1 LEVDEVQFYFFASIG
16 RLIFFVGCRIG
27 GIPITKALLEIPR
40 ASAAAFVAASVGHR
54 SRYNRVPQRVSR

>member
-27 GIPITKALLEIPR
+27 GIPSTKALLEIPR
-40 ASAAAFVAASVGHR
+40 ASAAAFVAASARASQPLQPR
-54 SRYNRVPQRVSR
+54 SATR